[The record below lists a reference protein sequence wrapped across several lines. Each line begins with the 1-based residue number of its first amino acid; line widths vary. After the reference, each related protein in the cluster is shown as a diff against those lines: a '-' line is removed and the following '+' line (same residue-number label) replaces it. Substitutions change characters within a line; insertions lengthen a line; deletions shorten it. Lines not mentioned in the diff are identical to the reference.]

1 MTGPKLN
8 EASMVAGERSGTKAS
23 AKYLR
28 VSAYKARVV
37 LNLIRGLPV
46 KRADEV
52 LQFSDREVSNDIR
65 KVLAS
70 AVANA
75 QHNDEQDPDEL
86 FVKACFADEGPTLK
100 RFTPRARGRG
110 NRINKRTCHITIV
123 LARLDDARL
132 EVVQAREAKRTAAG
146 RRRPAAGGTTA
157 SRRARVER
165 SRQRAAEARPAA
177 RSATAKLKE
186 ETARTSDRCRVA
198 DGAYAAEGDE
208 QPEGFEIKG
217 NADSMLY
224 HVPGTRTTT
233 RPRPSSGSTP
243 TRTPKKPPAFR
254 NRNLDSETAEPGGEG
269 RQRRPTATDGEENG
283 GRTDGPEKVNPYGF
297 RLGITTD
304 WKSRWF
310 SERDYKEYLTEDWKI
325 RKALMTKLESAAVS
339 RIEIERTRDKVASTS
354 TPPVRAS

>member
-8 EASMVAGERSGTKAS
+8 EGSMIAGERGGTKAS
-23 AKYLR
+23 ALYLR
-28 VSAYKARVV
+28 VSASKARVV

-165 SRQRAAEARPAA
+165 SRQRAAEARGGTVGDAQDLEEQAEAHDADDEVLVEDVAVDEVETDVVNDDVNTDATEVDEPAESEA
-177 RSATAKLKE
+177 SE
-186 ETARTSDRCRVA
+186 ETSVNE
-198 DGAYAAEGDE
+198 GAEGSASDE
-208 QPEGFEIKG
+208 AQSDAGESE
-217 NADSMLY
+217 AD
-224 HVPGTRTTT
+224 
-233 RPRPSSGSTP
+233 
-243 TRTPKKPPAFR
+243 A
-254 NRNLDSETAEPGGEG
+254 
-269 RQRRPTATDGEENG
+269 
-283 GRTDGPEKVNPYGF
+283 
-297 RLGITTD
+297 
-304 WKSRWF
+304 
-310 SERDYKEYLTEDWKI
+310 KEDN
-325 RKALMTKLESAAVS
+325 
-339 RIEIERTRDKVASTS
+339 
-354 TPPVRAS
+354 

>member
-8 EASMVAGERSGTKAS
+8 EGSMIAGERSGTKAS
-23 AKYLR
+23 AMYLR
-28 VSAYKARVV
+28 VSASKARVV

-75 QHNDEQDPDEL
+75 QHNDEQDPEEL

-123 LARLDDARL
+123 TARLDDARL
-132 EVVQAREAKRTAAG
+132 EIVQAREAKRTTAG
-146 RRRPAAGGTTA
+146 RRRPAAGGTPA

-165 SRQRAAEARPAA
+165 SRQRAAEARGGKVGDAQD
-177 RSATAKLKE
+177 LKE
-186 ETARTSDRCRVA
+186 QAAKDVA
-198 DGAYAAEGDE
+198 DAELPTGAHAPLEDDA
-208 QPEGFEIKG
+208 QPEGYEIKG

-224 HVPGTRTTT
+224 HLPGTRFYNQTV
-233 RPRPSSGSTP
+233 
-243 TRTPKKPPAFR
+243 AEVWF
-254 NRNLDSETAEPGGEG
+254 DTAENAEAAGYQLPPS
-269 RQRRPTATDGEENG
+269 QREDDE
-283 GRTDGPEKVNPYGF
+283 
-297 RLGITTD
+297 TTD
-304 WKSRWF
+304 DVEASDEGADTAE
-310 SERDYKEYLTEDWKI
+310 SEASEGSDVTEGAD
-325 RKALMTKLESAAVS
+325 ESASDEAQAS
-339 RIEIERTRDKVASTS
+339 RGKSEADDEGAE
-354 TPPVRAS
+354 

>member
-8 EASMVAGERSGTKAS
+8 EATMVAGEKSGTKAS
-23 AKYLR
+23 ALYLR

-165 SRQRAAEARPAA
+165 SRQRAADARGG
-177 RSATAKLKE
+177 TVGDTQDLQ
-186 ETARTSDRCRVA
+186 DH
-198 DGAYAAEGDE
+198 DHDHGDE
-208 QPEGFEIKG
+208 GHALVDASAFTGELPTGAHAPLDDDSQPEGHEIKG

-224 HVPGTRTTT
+224 HLPGTPFYDRTI
-233 RPRPSSGSTP
+233 
-243 TRTPKKPPAFR
+243 AEVWF
-254 NRNLDSETAEPGGEG
+254 DTAENAEAAGYELPPSQREDEASDEPAADAADDEG
-269 RQRRPTATDGEENG
+269 AN
-283 GRTDGPEKVNPYGF
+283 
-297 RLGITTD
+297 
-304 WKSRWF
+304 
-310 SERDYKEYLTEDWKI
+310 
-325 RKALMTKLESAAVS
+325 
-339 RIEIERTRDKVASTS
+339 
-354 TPPVRAS
+354 

>member
-8 EASMVAGERSGTKAS
+8 EGSMIAGERSGTKAS
-23 AKYLR
+23 ALYLR

-123 LARLDDARL
+123 LARLDDNRL

-146 RRRPAAGGTTA
+146 RRRPAAAGTSA

-165 SRQRAAEARPAA
+165 SRQRASEAKGGTEPHDHDHDH
-177 RSATAKLKE
+177 E
-186 ETARTSDRCRVA
+186 GHDH
-198 DGAYAAEGDE
+198 DHEGDALVDASAFTGE
-208 QPEGFEIKG
+208 LPTGAHAPLDDDSQPEGYEIKG

-224 HVPGTRTTT
+224 HMPGTPFFERTV
-233 RPRPSSGSTP
+233 
-243 TRTPKKPPAFR
+243 AEVWF
-254 NRNLDSETAEPGGEG
+254 DTAENAEAAGYQLPPSQQEDEASDEPAADAADDEG
-269 RQRRPTATDGEENG
+269 AN
-283 GRTDGPEKVNPYGF
+283 
-297 RLGITTD
+297 
-304 WKSRWF
+304 
-310 SERDYKEYLTEDWKI
+310 
-325 RKALMTKLESAAVS
+325 
-339 RIEIERTRDKVASTS
+339 
-354 TPPVRAS
+354 

>member
-37 LNLIRGLPV
+37 LDLIRTLPV

-86 FVKACFADEGPTLK
+86 YVKACFADEGPTLK

-146 RRRPAAGGTTA
+146 RRRPAAAGTTA

-165 SRQRAAEARPAA
+165 SRKRAAAAAKTGTTGTADMIDTSAFSGGDLPAGAHAR
-177 RSATAKLKE
+177 L
-186 ETARTSDRCRVA
+186 DD
-198 DGAYAAEGDE
+198 DG

-224 HVPGTRTTT
+224 HMPGTPFYDRTIAEIWFDTADSAEAAGFQL
-233 RPRPSSGSTP
+233 PPSQRDDGE
-243 TRTPKKPPAFR
+243 A
-254 NRNLDSETAEPGGEG
+254 DAGQAGEG
-269 RQRRPTATDGEENG
+269 SASDEPQSDAG
-283 GRTDGPEKVNPYGF
+283 
-297 RLGITTD
+297 
-304 WKSRWF
+304 
-310 SERDYKEYLTEDWKI
+310 
-325 RKALMTKLESAAVS
+325 ESAADAPNPS
-339 RIEIERTRDKVASTS
+339 DGEDN
-354 TPPVRAS
+354 